1 MEPTVLNAAQKKH
14 FATFGYLVL
23 RQVFAPT
30 EIDAIRR
37 EADAILCRNRAGKAF
52 TGQRRQAMIPFF
64 EYSPLLRTI
73 MEDDRI
79 YQLGVDLL
87 GPDIILNA
95 SEGNLHVGDTA
106 WHGGEA
112 KIEPVAHI
120 KIAFY
125 LEKTTRNTGALRLIP
140 GSNDPEYRRRLLPLK
155 AQNDDPSQMP
165 FGVAGAD
172 LPCHVVETE
181 PGDLVVFPETTWHAA
196 FGGPPGRSQ
205 HAINFMANPTTEA
218 QVAYVRTLYESWN
231 FSLHPVSELI
241 ESESPR
247 LRSLV
252 ARLVELGFGPPNE
265 TPLFE

>member
-1 MEPTVLNAAQKKH
+1 MLNAAQKKH

-64 EYSPLLRTI
+64 ENSPLLRTI

-140 GSNDPEYRRRLLPLK
+140 GSNDPEYRRRPSAWPEPICPATWSKPNPAIWWSFPKQPGTLP
-155 AQNDDPSQMP
+155 S
-165 FGVAGAD
+165 
-172 LPCHVVETE
+172 
-181 PGDLVVFPETTWHAA
+181 AA
-196 FGGPPGRSQ
+196 
-205 HAINFMANPTTEA
+205 
-218 QVAYVRTLYESWN
+218 
-231 FSLHPVSELI
+231 
-241 ESESPR
+241 
-247 LRSLV
+247 
-252 ARLVELGFGPPNE
+252 
-265 TPLFE
+265 PLAALSTQ